1 MHRPKINIQLHRT
14 LIVLAC
20 LALMVA
26 LMQGASWFSSSRQKV
41 ETTQASELSQGL
53 ANQVAYSLLPYFS
66 EDEIDLS
73 AINGILK
80 HLTQQPR
87 VIDVSLYDVDG
98 TRLAHSGQS
107 ISVRDRLGLSDDRT
121 GSYSTRQ
128 LVVPLQTKAGPQGYL
143 RLTLDTHTL
152 ASEARHVDNTT
163 NLLRLMLLLALAI
176 GIILTRTLLRD
187 QRTHWQ
193 QSPYL
198 LTAHRPIPAKSK
210 RDKAKEL

>member
-1 MHRPKINIQLHRT
+1 MQKPKIKIQLHRT
-14 LIVLAC
+14 VIVLAC
-20 LALMVA
+20 LALMVI

-41 ETTQASELSQGL
+41 ETSQAAELSQGL
-53 ANQVAYSLLPYFS
+53 ANQVAYSLLPYFTQT
-66 EDEIDLS
+66 EIDLP
-73 AINGILK
+73 AVTGILH
-80 HLTQQPR
+80 HLAQQPR

-98 TRLAHSGQS
+98 SPLAHSGQS
-107 ISVRDRLGLSDDRT
+107 MSVRDRLGLTGDRA

-128 LVVPLQTKAGPQGYL
+128 IVVPLQTRDGPQGYL

-163 NLLRLMLLLALAI
+163 NLLRLMLLLSLAI
-176 GIILTRTLLRD
+176 GIILARTLLQD

-198 LTAHRPIPAKSK
+198 LTAHRPIPPK
-210 RDKAKEL
+210 RDGEKKHS

>member
-1 MHRPKINIQLHRT
+1 MQKPKIKIQLHRT
-14 LIVLAC
+14 VIVLAC
-20 LALMVA
+20 LALMVI

-41 ETTQASELSQGL
+41 ETSQAAELSQGL
-53 ANQVAYSLLPYFS
+53 ANQVAYSLLPYFTQT
-66 EDEIDLS
+66 EIDLP
-73 AINGILK
+73 AVNGILH
-80 HLTQQPR
+80 HLAQQPR

-98 TRLAHSGQS
+98 SPLAHSGQS
-107 ISVRDRLGLSDDRT
+107 VSVRDRLGLTDDRA

-128 LVVPLQTKAGPQGYL
+128 IVVPLQTRDGPQGYL

-163 NLLRLMLLLALAI
+163 NLLRLMLLLSLAI
-176 GIILTRTLLRD
+176 GIILARTLLQD

-198 LTAHRPIPAKSK
+198 LTAHRPIAPK
-210 RDKAKEL
+210 RDEEKKHS

>member
-1 MHRPKINIQLHRT
+1 MQTPKIEIQLHRT

-20 LALMVA
+20 LALMVL

-41 ETTQASELSQGL
+41 ETSQAAELSQGL
-53 ANQVAYSLLPYFS
+53 ANQVAYSLQPYFTN
-66 EDEIDLS
+66 DDIDLT
-73 AINGILK
+73 AINGIL
-80 HLTQQPR
+80 HNLTQQPR
-87 VIDVSLYDVDG
+87 IIDVSLYDIDG
-98 TRLAHSGQS
+98 TRLAHGGQS
-107 ISVRDRLGLSDDRT
+107 VSVRDRLGLNNHHA

-128 LVVPLQTKAGPQGYL
+128 IVVPLQTAKGPQGYL

-152 ASEARHVDNTT
+152 ASEDRHVDNTT

-193 QSPYL
+193 LSPYL
-198 LTAHRPIPAKSK
+198 LTAHRPVASK
-210 RDKAKEL
+210 RETHDTPK

>member
-1 MHRPKINIQLHRT
+1 MQRPKIKIQLHRT
-14 LIVLAC
+14 VIVLAC
-20 LALMVA
+20 LALMVL

-41 ETTQASELSQGL
+41 ETSQAAELSQGL
-53 ANQVAYSLLPYFS
+53 ANQVAYSLLPYFTQT
-66 EDEIDLS
+66 EIDLPVVT
-73 AINGILK
+73 GILD
-80 HLTQQPR
+80 HLAQQPR

-98 TRLAHSGQS
+98 SRLAHSGQS
-107 ISVRDRLGLSDDRT
+107 MSVRDRLGLTSDRA

-128 LVVPLQTKAGPQGYL
+128 IVVPLQTRNGPQGYL

-163 NLLRLMLLLALAI
+163 NLLRLMLLLSLAI
-176 GIILTRTLLRD
+176 GIILARTLLRD

-198 LTAHRPIPAKSK
+198 LTAHRPITPK
-210 RDKAKEL
+210 RDEEKNGQ